1 MAILEAH
8 SISKS
13 FPGVKALNNINISF
27 ERGEVHCIIGENG
40 AGKSTLIKVF
50 TGIYQNDSG
59 KLLIDGGNVENNQ
72 SLFEKVSY
80 VPQEIEL
87 FEDLSVGENLFMP
100 LHREIIGKKVS
111 SKNINHKAISILK
124 KFNIKASPQEL
135 VKNISISDKQLLQI
149 AQGITNTNSN
159 IILFDEP
166 TTSLTKYE
174 VRRLFK
180 VINELRTENKAI
192 IFISH
197 KIEEIIEIGQK
208 VTVLRDG
215 EITSSSSVENVDE
228 KFIIKKMT
236 GKSPSNLKNYKPDK
250 IDTNDLLLKVNNL
263 TGKKFSDVSFNL
275 YKGEILGFS
284 GLVGSGRTEIM
295 QTIFGYL
302 PIVSGNVTVNGTEWK
317 MNNTNFSV
325 KNGMVYIPEER
336 KSQGLFLNLS
346 VTENT
351 IISLLKSIKS
361 RLFLDKNK
369 IKKATEE
376 IIKNHNVK
384 TSSSKKEIKFLSG
397 GNQQKVII
405 GRSIHSSP
413 NILIFDEPTKGIDVG
428 AKEEIYSTMKN
439 LAEKGIGIILIS
451 SELDEILRC
460 SNRIITLYEGKI
472 QNEFINEDLNPQDV
486 IKSYIGS

>member
-1 MAILEAH
+1 MAILEVH
-8 SISKS
+8 NNSKS

-40 AGKSTLIKVF
+40 AGKSTLIKIF

-317 MNNTNFSV
+317 MNNTNFS
-325 KNGMVYIPEER
+325 
-336 KSQGLFLNLS
+336 
-346 VTENT
+346 
-351 IISLLKSIKS
+351 
-361 RLFLDKNK
+361 
-369 IKKATEE
+369 
-376 IIKNHNVK
+376 
-384 TSSSKKEIKFLSG
+384 
-397 GNQQKVII
+397 
-405 GRSIHSSP
+405 
-413 NILIFDEPTKGIDVG
+413 
-428 AKEEIYSTMKN
+428 
-439 LAEKGIGIILIS
+439 
-451 SELDEILRC
+451 
-460 SNRIITLYEGKI
+460 
-472 QNEFINEDLNPQDV
+472 
-486 IKSYIGS
+486 

>member
-1 MAILEAH
+1 M
-8 SISKS
+8 
-13 FPGVKALNNINISF
+13 F
-27 ERGEVHCIIGENG
+27 R
-40 AGKSTLIKVF
+40 
-50 TGIYQNDSG
+50 
-59 KLLIDGGNVENNQ
+59 
-72 SLFEKVSY
+72 
-80 VPQEIEL
+80 
-87 FEDLSVGENLFMP
+87 
-100 LHREIIGKKVS
+100 
-111 SKNINHKAISILK
+111 
-124 KFNIKASPQEL
+124 
-135 VKNISISDKQLLQI
+135 
-149 AQGITNTNSN
+149 
-159 IILFDEP
+159 
-166 TTSLTKYE
+166 
-174 VRRLFK
+174 
-180 VINELRTENKAI
+180 
-192 IFISH
+192 SH
-197 KIEEIIEIGQK
+197 KKEEIIEIGQK

-236 GKSPSNLKNYKPDK
+236 GKSPSNLKDYKPDK

-263 TGKKFSDVSFNL
+263 TGKKFRDVSFNL
-275 YKGEILGFS
+275 YKGEILDFS

-361 RLFLDKNK
+361 RMFLDKNK
-369 IKKATEE
+369 IKKITEE

-413 NILIFDEPTKGIDVG
+413 
-428 AKEEIYSTMKN
+428 
-439 LAEKGIGIILIS
+439 
-451 SELDEILRC
+451 
-460 SNRIITLYEGKI
+460 
-472 QNEFINEDLNPQDV
+472 
-486 IKSYIGS
+486 